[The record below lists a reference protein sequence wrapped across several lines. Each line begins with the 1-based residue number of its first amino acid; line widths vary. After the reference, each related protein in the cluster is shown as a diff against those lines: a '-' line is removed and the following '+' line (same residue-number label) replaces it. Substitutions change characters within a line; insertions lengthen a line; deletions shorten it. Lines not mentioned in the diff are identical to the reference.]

1 MFTGKNKD
9 KPIGIPIKE
18 SCLHIAQDSGN
29 NRAVDIILKYL
40 AENVSYQT
48 SFYEDIISKLVG

>member
-40 AENVSYQT
+40 AENVSY
-48 SFYEDIISKLVG
+48 

>member
-1 MFTGKNKD
+1 MKNNETPKGK
-9 KPIGIPIKE
+9 PVKE

-40 AENVSYQT
+40 AEN
-48 SFYEDIISKLVG
+48 